1 MKDENKR
8 LKLKKYFT
16 LFELIWFVS
25 LTLAT
30 IIVAIIY
37 PEESA
42 NGVSGVIITILYTV
56 DVVLAILCE
65 LLTSKQSRWS
75 LMIYNIVELFEIVIM
90 IIMKARFASL
100 AVSIF
105 FWIPMHTISFVNWS
119 KHKDQDKQELTV
131 VRSLKGWQSILLV
144 LAGIVWTLGI
154 GYLMAAYGP
163 DSEFYSSDLVMK
175 VIAYLDACCSA
186 CSIINGILLF
196 FRFKENWIVW
206 YIYVIFETVINILLG
221 QWVLLIL
228 KIGYFTNTTYGLIVW
243 SKYIKKQQAEPKQ
256 LEMAEVSVGE
266 KPEDDVDDVLKRRR
280 AVDDLE
286 EVLIDLQEE
295 KEAKKN
301 SQTK

>member
-8 LKLKKYFT
+8 LKLRKYFT

-37 PEESA
+37 PEASA
-42 NGVSGVIITILYTV
+42 NGVSGTIITILYTV

-65 LLTSKQSRWS
+65 LLTSKQSKWS
-75 LMIYNIVELFEIVIM
+75 FMLYNVVELFEIIIM
-90 IIMKARFASL
+90 IILKARFASL
-100 AVSIF
+100 AVAIF
-105 FWIPMHTISFVNWS
+105 FWIPMHIISYVNWN
-119 KHKDQDKQELTV
+119 KHQDQDKKELTI
-131 VRSLKGWQSILLV
+131 VRSLKGWQSFLLI
-144 LAGIVWTLGI
+144 LAGAVWTLGI

-206 YIYVIFETVINILLG
+206 YLYVIFETVINILLG

>member
-16 LFELIWFVS
+16 LFELVWFVS

-37 PEESA
+37 PEETA
-42 NGVSGVIITILYTV
+42 NGVSGTIITILYTI

-75 LMIYNIVELFEIVIM
+75 LMIYNVVELFEIVIM
-90 IIMKARFASL
+90 IILKARFASL
-100 AVSIF
+100 AVAIF
-105 FWIPMHTISFVNWS
+105 FWVPMHTISFINWS
-119 KHKDQDKQELTV
+119 KHKDKDKKELTV
-131 VRSLKGWQSILLV
+131 VRSLKGWQSLLLI
-144 LAGIVWTLGI
+144 LAGAVWTLGI
-154 GYLMAAYGP
+154 GYLMAAFGP

-206 YIYVIFETVINILLG
+206 YLYVIFETVINILLG

-243 SKYIKKQQAEPKQ
+243 SKYIKRQQQENEQ
-256 LEMAEVSVGE
+256 LQMAEVSTGV
-266 KPEDDVDDVLKRRR
+266 KPEDEVDDVYKRRR

-295 KEAKKN
+295 KEEKNN
-301 SQTK
+301 SQTE